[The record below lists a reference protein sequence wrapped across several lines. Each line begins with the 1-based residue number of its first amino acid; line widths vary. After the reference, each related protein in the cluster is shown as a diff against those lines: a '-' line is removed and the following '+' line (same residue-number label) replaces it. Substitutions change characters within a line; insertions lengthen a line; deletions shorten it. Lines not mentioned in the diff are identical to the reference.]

1 MRSHF
6 ADELESV
13 RRNMLLMG
21 DLAVE
26 SVSYALKCVVKTEGA
41 NYEEASEL
49 EFRIDDLNR
58 SIHNECLNILT
69 LQAPVARDAR
79 LVIWILEGIVDLE
92 QIGDYAFE
100 ASDLALN
107 SPRCPVTQVTS
118 QVVAFGE
125 GVRGILAIALDTWK
139 NLDRAQG
146 LALRSRQA
154 SVRSDCQNLTDK
166 LNQLVV
172 SPGGGQVYI
181 SLILICKHFERMAH
195 HAVSVAEQAAEAAP
209 AER

>member
-6 ADELESV
+6 AEELESV

-21 DLAVE
+21 DLTLE

-41 NYEEASEL
+41 TYEEASEL

-79 LVIWILEGIVDLE
+79 LVIGILEGIVDLE

-107 SPRCPVTQVTS
+107 SARCPVTQVTS

-125 GVRGILAIALDTWK
+125 GVRDMLAIALDTWK

-154 SVRSDCQNLTDK
+154 SVRTDCQNLTDK
-166 LNQLVV
+166 LNQLVT

-195 HAVSVAEQAAEAAP
+195 HAVSVAEQAAAAAP